1 MKTNHP
7 KEQTITSSITT
18 NPTITSSL
26 KPTKLSSFKKPQSTI
41 KHSTTLTIP
50 PKNLNINSFSQLPP
64 SSPSSKY
71 DIPFRYES
79 SKFIITSKQD
89 IKNPKSKYSINT
101 LCKDYHKCVFKK
113 RIKNHYTDFIDLVS
127 DKMKLTNRNIKTS
140 SEAYEL
146 CMEDNLKR
154 MFERDELLKKSDY
167 YKKHIALEKEAIT
180 KLKQQLL
187 EIYSDTKHKEIES
200 MQLQEQI
207 IKMNE
212 DIKQLKP
219 KIEEQ
224 MKENKILSDQFKSYH
239 DQVIK
244 LRQILFPQ
252 PNKFD
257 LFVKDIAKLISAK

>member
-1 MKTNHP
+1 
-7 KEQTITSSITT
+7 
-18 NPTITSSL
+18 
-26 KPTKLSSFKKPQSTI
+26 
-41 KHSTTLTIP
+41 
-50 PKNLNINSFSQLPP
+50 
-64 SSPSSKY
+64 
-71 DIPFRYES
+71 
-79 SKFIITSKQD
+79 
-89 IKNPKSKYSINT
+89 
-101 LCKDYHKCVFKK
+101 
-113 RIKNHYTDFIDLVS
+113 
-127 DKMKLTNRNIKTS
+127 
-140 SEAYEL
+140 
-146 CMEDNLKR
+146 
-154 MFERDELLKKSDY
+154 
-167 YKKHIALEKEAIT
+167 
-180 KLKQQLL
+180 
-187 EIYSDTKHKEIES
+187 